1 MKMFKA
7 VLAGLAV
14 VFLSTLAQA
23 AVMDR
28 IVAIVNDQVITLSE
42 LNEAFEP
49 FQARLAAA
57 YPGPDRERAIAE
69 HKAMLLNRLVDNL
82 LMEQEARKAGITVR
96 DEDVSDTIRDLLER
110 RKISQAELLRSLRRE
125 GSSLAAYRKGVREQL
140 MRIRLI
146 RRELQAKVA
155 VTDEEIGAYYLKHRG
170 DYEGAEAV
178 RLRQIVLLLPRGA
191 EPAAKARLL
200 IEAGEIHRRL
210 LAGQPFEQLSAQYS
224 QGPGAETGGD
234 VGFVERGVILSEV
247 EDVAFGLPVGQISGV
262 IESSVGFHIVQVL
275 DRRGAGLKSIE
286 AVREEIREKIDQEK
300 MEKKFEEWLVELRKK
315 SHIEIKL

>member
-14 VFLSTLAQA
+14 VFLVTGVQA
-23 AVMDR
+23 AVRDR
-28 IVAIVNDQVITLSE
+28 IVAVVNDQVITLSE

-49 FQARLAAA
+49 FQARLAGA
-57 YPGPDRERAIAE
+57 YSGPDRERAIAE
-69 HKAMLLNRLVDNL
+69 HRAMLLNRLVDKL
-82 LMEQEARKAGITVR
+82 LMEQEAGKAGITVR
-96 DEDVSDTIRDLLER
+96 EEDVSDAIREILER
-110 RKISQAELLRSLRRE
+110 RKISQEELLRTLRRE
-125 GSSLAAYRKGVREQL
+125 GTNLAAYRKGIREQL

-155 VTDEEIGAYYLKHRG
+155 VTDEEIGAYYLKHRA

-178 RLRQIVLLLPRGA
+178 RLRQIVLLLPRGG
-191 EPAAKARLL
+191 EPAAKARLRANA
-200 IEAGEIHRRL
+200 EEVHRRL

-247 EDVAFGLPVGQISGV
+247 EEVAFGLPVGQISGV
-262 IESSVGFHIVQVL
+262 IESSVGFHIVQVV

-300 MEKKFEEWLVELRKK
+300 MEKKFEEWLAELRKK